1 MSLKVYFLT
10 LGCKVNSYETAAI
23 GKLLSEEGFE
33 ETADPSSCDVYIV
46 NTCAVTG
53 EADRKSR
60 QMVRKAR
67 RVAPNAVV
75 VAMGCHTQMCRDEKD
90 ADIVVGTDD
99 RPTLIPLLLEKLNI
113 KKIKFY

>member
-1 MSLKVYFLT
+1 MAYKVYFQT

-23 GKLLSEEGFE
+23 GKLLAEKGFE
-33 ETADPSSCDVYIV
+33 ETSDAANADVYVI

-60 QMVRKAR
+60 QMIR
-67 RVAPNAVV
+67 RAKRIAPNAVV
-75 VAMGCHTQMCRDEKD
+75 VAMGCHTQMCRDEEG

-99 RPTLIPLLLEKLNI
+99 RPSLIPLLLEKLNMRGDVSD
-113 KKIKFY
+113 